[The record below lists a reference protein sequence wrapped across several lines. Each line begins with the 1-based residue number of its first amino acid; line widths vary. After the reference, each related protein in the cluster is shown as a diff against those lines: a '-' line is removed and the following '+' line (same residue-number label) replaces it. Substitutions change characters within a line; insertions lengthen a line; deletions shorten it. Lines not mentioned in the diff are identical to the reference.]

1 VLMGVKTEP
10 NVMIGCPVGPGRSY
24 VLPLYLKHI
33 YDLDYP
39 KKKIHIAI
47 LFNHPKRDAQV
58 AVPHSTLNQPTVNNE
73 DEVGK
78 IRNILRTFKRKTKS
92 EYRKITIHEYTGNYE
107 DRTIQGRRALGR
119 WMEYFASI
127 RNHWIRM
134 RKPVDEYVFSVD
146 SDILVPKDSLK
157 RLISHRLDI
166 VSLLLANGPVTDP
179 YISTN
184 RLDNFLLPYNIT
196 YGGVHPH
203 FISRANMT
211 GKMAFNVMMEYDSP
225 VRNPRNKYDSTNYRH
240 VDPAELHVRETLNYD
255 SEVYYDNLENHPNLG
270 PWTVPQRYGELA
282 EVDMTGAAYLI
293 HRKVL
298 DSGVMYGFH
307 HQGEDCY
314 FCNMAKEHGFKLH
327 CDYTVRADHIM
338 SEEVYRNYVQTKQ
351 LRVLGFPNKG
361 KPKLVNG
368 LESNVE
374 VVLEKVKSY

>member
-1 VLMGVKTEP
+1 MVRGKLP
-10 NVMIGCPVGPGRSY
+10 NVIVGCPVGVGRSY
-24 VLPLYLKHI
+24 VLPEYLKHI
-33 YDLDYP
+33 YNLDYP

-47 LFNHPKRDAQV
+47 LFNYPKSKGPI
-58 AVPHSTLNQPTVNNE
+58 AVPNTALNSKAIDRSEIV
-73 DEVGK
+73 K
-78 IRNILRTFKRKTKS
+78 IRGILKNFKRKAKHQ
-92 EYRKITIHEYTGNYE
+92 YRKITIHEYHSNYE

-119 WMEYFASI
+119 SMHHFASI
-127 RNHWIRM
+127 RNYWIGM
-134 RKPVDEYVFSVD
+134 RKPNDEYVFSVD

-157 RLISHRLDI
+157 RLINHRLDV

-196 YGGVHPH
+196 YGGIHPH
-203 FISRANMT
+203 FISRANMA
-211 GKMAFNVMMEYDSP
+211 GRMAFNVMMEYDSP
-225 VRNPRNKYDSTNYRH
+225 VRNPKNKYDGTNYRH

-255 SEVYYDNLENHPNLG
+255 PKVYYDNLKNHPNLG

-293 HRKVL
+293 HRRVL
-298 DSGVMYGFH
+298 DSGVEYGFH

-314 FCNMAKEHGFKLH
+314 FCNMAKEKGYRLH

-338 SEEVYRNYVQTKQ
+338 SEDVYRSYLQSKQ
-351 LRVLGFPNKG
+351 FRVLGFPNKN
-361 KPKLVNG
+361 KPKPSNG
-368 LESNVE
+368 LESPVP